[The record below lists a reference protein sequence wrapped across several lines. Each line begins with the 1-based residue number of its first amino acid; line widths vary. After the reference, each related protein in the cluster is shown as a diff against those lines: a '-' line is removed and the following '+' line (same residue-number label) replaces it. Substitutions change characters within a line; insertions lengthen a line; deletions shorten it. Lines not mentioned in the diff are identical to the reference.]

1 MKTKT
6 ITVNIREDAEKKL
19 RQLAEVK
26 YGKRKGY
33 LGKALSEAVDEWAE
47 KTEKSDVDVR
57 AIAMLKKGYNMGGFK
72 TKKRSEWHER

>member
-19 RQLAEVK
+19 RELAAVK

-33 LGKALSEAVDEWAE
+33 LGKALSEAVDTWAE
-47 KTEKSDVDVR
+47 KTEKSDVDAR
-57 AIAMLKKGYNMGGFK
+57 AIAMLKKGFNMGGLK